1 MKTTHMKHT
10 NSLGLALA
18 ITFAVFSMPSISTAQ
33 EDVRCNCVLFARQRV
48 PALPSGLYNADDKR
62 RIINSMFP
70 RPGTV
75 AVFSYNHVA
84 AVTNVQ
90 SDTDGSL
97 IVSIDEANYRP
108 CQFGSRRGKM
118 SELQIIGFFDPR
130 FSPGNAPPQTR
141 SVSTITGAAG
151 RQLIAT
157 IAGSGFDPQSVQL
170 VLMGGNYCTTWG
182 RCTVPTSVIANRT
195 SGSLSGPLT
204 INSPGRYSLYV
215 FNSRDGRSSNA
226 VPVTITNPTTSAQ
239 TPARPR
245 F

>member
-1 MKTTHMKHT
+1 MKTTHMKHI
-10 NSLGLALA
+10 NGLGLALA

-48 PALPSGLYNADDKR
+48 PALPSGLFNADDKR

-84 AVTNVQ
+84 VVTNVQ
-90 SDTDGSL
+90 IDTDGSL

-108 CQFGSRRGKM
+108 CQFGARRGKM

-130 FSPGNAPPQTR
+130 FSPGNAPPQVRFGST
-141 SVSTITGAAG
+141 VSGTAR
-151 RQLIAT
+151 RQFIAN
-157 IAGSGFDPQSVQL
+157 IPGSGFDPQSVQL

-226 VPVTITNPTTSAQ
+226 IPVTITDAAPTAQ
-239 TPARPR
+239 TPVRPR